1 MPRRANHT
9 GTAAWA
15 GRLKWVAHT
24 PARLGATAR
33 TGFETRADA
42 ERMLDE
48 AIATGIVPP
57 ARVRRRRV
65 LAAMPVVALGAA
77 DFAWARRAISRV
89 ARKHEH
95 LRDDIEAEAMLAL
108 HLASLDFRPGGNHFR
123 SYASMKIRGAVTDFL
138 RTQNRSVSNARHCK
152 EPERHQSAHFV
163 VLDDAQWERLPA
175 HDGEAPEELIDARRR
190 QVRLE
195 RMIAGLPERHAA
207 MLRMHVVDEV
217 ALKEIGTA
225 FGVTE
230 SRVCQIVNG
239 ALQRL
244 AGKKVLLRRVAA

>member
-1 MPRRANHT
+1 M
-9 GTAAWA
+9 
-15 GRLKWVAHT
+15 VSS
-24 PARLGATAR
+24 
-33 TGFETRADA
+33 
-42 ERMLDE
+42 
-48 AIATGIVPP
+48 I
-57 ARVRRRRV
+57 
-65 LAAMPVVALGAA
+65 
-77 DFAWARRAISRV
+77 
-89 ARKHEH
+89 ARKHEY
-95 LRDDIEAEAMLAL
+95 LRDDLEAEAMLAT

-123 SYASMKIRGAVTDFL
+123 SYAAMKIRGAAMDFL
-138 RTQNRSVSNARHCK
+138 RTQNRSVRNAQQCK

-190 QVRLE
+190 QARLE

-230 SRVCQIVNG
+230 ARVCQIVNG